1 MLPPL
6 HVSGRAQMPS
16 TSGAVRLH
24 DVARGSLAD
33 VSEIQR
39 PNLFDLSIDE
49 LPTPSP
55 TASYRGRQLAEWL
68 YVHGAQEIAEMTTL
82 TKAWRAT
89 LDASYAVS
97 PFADVQRF
105 PSKDGSVRYLLT
117 LVDGQRTEAVY
128 MPYEGRKTVCVSSMV
143 GCPAGC
149 AFCATGALGFG
160 RNLTRGEIVAQLL
173 VVAWHEGFAPRE
185 VRNVVLMGMGEA
197 LLNYDAAL
205 GAIRTWIDP
214 RGLAMSPRRITL
226 STVGLPARIRKLAAE
241 GLPLVL
247 AVSLHAPD
255 EATRRRIIPT
265 AHAHA
270 LDDIVASLHDWQAAG
285 GRRVSIEY
293 TMLAGVNDAPAQATA
308 LAERLEGLT
317 VHVNL
322 IPFNPWPASGFTA
335 TSRSGVLAF
344 QETLTR
350 AGVSTSV
357 RFSRGRDTGGACGQL
372 ALRDG
377 ARVDVGHPPPRAPTT
392 LA

>member
-1 MLPPL
+1 MEPRRTP
-6 HVSGRAQMPS
+6 
-16 TSGAVRLH
+16 
-24 DVARGSLAD
+24 
-33 VSEIQR
+33 
-39 PNLFDLSIDE
+39 FDLPIDD
-49 LPTPSP
+49 LPAPEGE
-55 TASYRGRQLAEWL
+55 AYRRAQLAEWL
-68 YVHGAQEIAEMTTL
+68 YVHGARDFEAMTTL
-82 TKAWRAT
+82 PKGWRAA
-89 LDASYAVS
+89 LAAEQAVS
-97 PFADVQRF
+97 PFDEVRRF
-105 PSKDGSVRYLLT
+105 PSWDGSVRYLFT
-117 LVDGQRTEAVY
+117 LGDGQRTEAVY
-128 MPYEGRKTVCVSSMV
+128 MPYAGRKTVCVSSMV

-173 VVAWHEGFAPRE
+173 AVAWFEGFAPRE
-185 VRNVVLMGMGEA
+185 LRNVVLMGMGEA
-197 LLNYDAAL
+197 LLNYDAAI

-226 STVGLPARIRKLAAE
+226 STVGLPARIRRLAGE

-285 GRRVSIEY
+285 GRRVTVEY
-293 TMLAGVNDAPAQATA
+293 TMLDGVNDAPAQAAA
-308 LAERLEGLT
+308 LATLLAGLV

-322 IPFNPWPASGFTA
+322 IPFNPWPGSGFEA
-335 TSRSGVLAF
+335 TPRERVRAF
-344 QETLTR
+344 QDVLVR

-372 ALRDG
+372 ALREG
-377 ARVDVGHPPPRAPTT
+377 VTAA
-392 LA
+392 

>member
-1 MLPPL
+1 
-6 HVSGRAQMPS
+6 VDA
-16 TSGAVRLH
+16 A
-24 DVARGSLAD
+24 AR
-33 VSEIQR
+33 
-39 PNLFDLSIDE
+39 PTLFDLDLDA
-49 LPTPSP
+49 LPTPAP
-55 TASYRGRQLAEWL
+55 AEGYRARQLAEWL
-68 YVHGAQEIAEMTTL
+68 YVHGARDVAAMTTL
-82 TKAWRAT
+82 PKAWRAE
-89 LDASYAVS
+89 LAEAYDVD
-97 PFADVQRF
+97 PFAETRRF
-105 PSKDGSVRYLLT
+105 PSWDGSVRYLFT
-117 LVDGQRTEAVY
+117 LRDGQRTEAVY

-173 VVAWHEGFAPRE
+173 AVAWHEGFAPRE
-185 VRNVVLMGMGEA
+185 LRNVVLMGMGEA
-197 LLNYDAAL
+197 LLNYDAAV

-226 STVGLPARIRKLAAE
+226 STVGLPARIRRLALE
-241 GLPLVL
+241 RLPLVL

-255 EATRRRIIPT
+255 EETRRRIIPT

-270 LDDIVASLHDWQAAG
+270 LPDIVASLHDWQAAG
-285 GRRVSIEY
+285 GRRVSVEY
-293 TMLAGVNDAPAQATA
+293 TMLAGVNDRPDQAHA
-308 LAERLEGLT
+308 LVRLLEGLV

-322 IPFNPWPASGFTA
+322 IPFNPWPGSGFTSTPRA
-335 TSRSGVLAF
+335 GLRAFEEVL
-344 QETLTR
+344 TG

-377 ARVDVGHPPPRAPTT
+377 GDAATAVGHPPRTPVPP

>member
-1 MLPPL
+1 MEPRRTPFDLPIDALPAPE
-6 HVSGRAQMPS
+6 GEAYRRAQL
-16 TSGAVRLH
+16 T
-24 DVARGSLAD
+24 
-33 VSEIQR
+33 
-39 PNLFDLSIDE
+39 
-49 LPTPSP
+49 
-55 TASYRGRQLAEWL
+55 EWL
-68 YVHGAQEIAEMTTL
+68 YVHGARDFEAMTTL
-82 TKAWRAT
+82 PKGWRAA
-89 LDASYAVS
+89 LAAEQSVS
-97 PFADVQRF
+97 PFDDVRRF
-105 PSKDGSVRYLLT
+105 PSWDGSVRYLFT
-117 LVDGQRTEAVY
+117 LADGQRTEAVY
-128 MPYEGRKTVCVSSMV
+128 MPYAGRKTVCVSSMV

-173 VVAWHEGFAPRE
+173 AVAWFEGFAPRE
-185 VRNVVLMGMGEA
+185 LRNVVLMGMGEA
-197 LLNYDAAL
+197 LLNYDAAI

-226 STVGLPARIRKLAAE
+226 STVGLPARIRRLAGE

-285 GRRVSIEY
+285 GRRVTVEY
-293 TMLAGVNDAPAQATA
+293 TMLDGVNDAPAQAGA
-308 LAERLEGLT
+308 LATLLAGLV

-322 IPFNPWPASGFTA
+322 IPFNPWPGSGFEA
-335 TSRSGVLAF
+335 TPRERVRALQDVLV
-344 QETLTR
+344 R

-372 ALRDG
+372 ALREG
-377 ARVDVGHPPPRAPTT
+377 ATA
-392 LA
+392 A